1 VASRWRGLARWVRR
15 GRFGGVYARH
25 RLDLSLVEVALA
37 FLECIRA
44 GRRDELEPEN
54 LVAGFATVLAVN
66 T

>member
-1 VASRWRGLARWVRR
+1 
-15 GRFGGVYARH
+15 VYARH